1 MKPRVWG
8 WTDSLQQQLNI
19 QVVNSVFWGR
29 MKQVSTLLS
38 KPAALYRTLPGAR
51 VHLVASS
58 PWSASIYCRN
68 VPFWS
73 QAPCTCVYPVNPRSA
88 EWSLDD
94 GRMMHWP
101 MTASAAD
108 GRLTL
113 QKNPV
118 RQAPQRAKWYTN
130 NAQKHPSKS
139 AHSVATKTMCYII
152 KTQK

>member
-1 MKPRVWG
+1 MSHIKPRVWG

-113 QKNPV
+113 QKTQSDKHHREPNDTLTMHKSI
-118 RQAPQRAKWYTN
+118 RAK
-130 NAQKHPSKS
+130 
-139 AHSVATKTMCYII
+139 AHI
-152 KTQK
+152 Q